1 MHLPTPDSIRQKRN
15 ELGLTQSELA
25 KRAGVSQPLIA
36 RIEAGD
42 VDPRLS
48 TLKRIFNAFDES
60 EKESHVVARNLM
72 NTRVISISA
81 EEPVDAAVKI
91 MEENDI
97 SQIPVV
103 ENGVPIGSISE
114 ETIVR
119 SMTDKKALEVSRMKI
134 RDLMGDTFP
143 VVSPGTHVKLVSHLL
158 ETVPAVIVLER
169 GQIAGVVT
177 KHDLMKLLRG

>member
-1 MHLPTPDSIRQKRN
+1 MYLPTPDNIRQKRI

-25 KRAGVSQPLIA
+25 KKAGVSQPLIA

-48 TLKRIFNAFDES
+48 TLKRIYEAFDKC
-60 EKESHVVARNLM
+60 EKITSIVARDLM
-72 NTRVISISA
+72 HTNVISIDS
-81 EEPVDAAVKI
+81 EQSVDMAVKI
-91 MEENDI
+91 MEEHDI

-103 ENGVPIGSISE
+103 ENDVPIGSISE
-114 ETIVR
+114 ETIVK
-119 SMTDKKALEVSRMKI
+119 SMTYKKASEVSKIKI
-134 RDLMGDTFP
+134 RYLMGDTFP
-143 VVSPGTHVKLVSHLL
+143 VVSPSTNIKIVSHLL
-158 ETVPAVIVLER
+158 ETTHAVIVLEK